1 MIAPDAVADFR
12 EEKRFDLL
20 AALVIGVIAVLAAV
34 LAVIQISSGQAS
46 ERAQLQAARLTVDLS
61 ARIEASTTAESS
73 AVTLQQTALA
83 LLMQGEGRQFA
94 GVQLKDNGAVV
105 VGKSEKD
112 ASLELST
119 ELSATSG
126 SGGVAPLDRY
136 TSDLLQS
143 TTVELLKEVAEQ
155 NRQVDLANEASS
167 REQKAILGLSFLAL
181 AGVLTGL
188 GAVLRMGRAGWIA
201 LIFAAAMT
209 CAAGGLAVL
218 AVI

>member
-1 MIAPDAVADFR
+1 MIAPDAAADLH

-20 AALVIGVIAVLAAV
+20 AALVIGVIALVAAA

-46 ERAQLQAARLTVDLS
+46 ERAQLQAARLSADLS
-61 ARIEASTTAESS
+61 ARIEASTTTDSS
-73 AVTLQQTALA
+73 AVTLQQTTLALA
-83 LLMQGEGRQFA
+83 MQGTARQIA
-94 GVQLKDNGAVV
+94 GLQLSDDGAVA
-105 VGKSEKD
+105 VGQSERD
-112 ASLELST
+112 ASQELST
-119 ELSATSG
+119 ELSATSD
-126 SGGVAPLDRY
+126 SGGKAPLDSY
-136 TSDLLQS
+136 TSGLMRATTDDLW
-143 TTVELLKEVAEQ
+143 KEVGEQ
-155 NRQVDLANEASS
+155 NRQVDLANSASS

-201 LIFAAAMT
+201 LVFAAAMT

>member
-1 MIAPDAVADFR
+1 MIAPDAVADLR

-20 AALVIGVIAVLAAV
+20 AALVIGAIAVLAAV

-46 ERAQLQAARLTVDLS
+46 EQAQLQAARLTVDLA

-73 AVTLQQTALA
+73 AVALQQTALA
-83 LLMQGEGRQFA
+83 LSMQGIARQIA
-94 GVQLKDNGAVV
+94 GLQLSDDGA
-105 VGKSEKD
+105 GAIGQSEQD

-119 ELSATSG
+119 ELRATSASSDG
-126 SGGVAPLDRY
+126 APLDSY
-136 TSDLLQS
+136 TAGLVQA
-143 TTVELLKEVAEQ
+143 TTDDLLKELAEQ
-155 NRQVDLANEASS
+155 NRQVDLATDASS
-167 REQKAILGLSFLAL
+167 RQQKAILGLSFLAL